1 MAFLKNKAFL
11 MAVRTGMALTAML
24 FFYSMWEGTG

>member
-24 FFYSMWEGTG
+24 FYSMWEGTG